1 MEILGSRNWVRWLG
15 VGMVCGV
22 LGMESFASALKDE
35 DHKDSSPYSK
45 SFELFVRRVLYFRN
59 SPRIQKFKLD
69 CKSLP
74 DVEIDSWVR
83 TAIMH
88 NLVELDL
95 CVTNLSGV
103 DENYELPKS
112 LFKCKTLVV
121 LKLRSHIIINTPDDS
136 WCLPRLKVLFI
147 ETDPVNNLMEKLLD
161 GCPALEVLAV
171 TGHVRVEDLDF
182 NISALEL
189 KKLTIHLVTR
199 YRLDEYVGLLNLNVS
214 VRAPKLEYFHLQQS
228 VLSSF
233 VLENSKSLVKAT
245 IDLTHHGA
253 AKHPTFASRATALLA
268 QICHVKSLSL
278 SSHNLDGHNCRGP
291 VYFVKHVKP
300 LWHPPELVPNCLL
313 SHVKT
318 ICIIG
323 FGGKDDEFKI
333 AKYLLKNGEVL
344 NSMKIYTDGDLCA
357 KKLEKLSMFERGS
370 KTCKVD
376 IWQRFRNK
384 KN

>member
-1 MEILGSRNWVRWLG
+1 
-15 VGMVCGV
+15 
-22 LGMESFASALKDE
+22 
-35 DHKDSSPYSK
+35 
-45 SFELFVRRVLYFRN
+45 
-59 SPRIQKFKLD
+59 
-69 CKSLP
+69 
-74 DVEIDSWVR
+74 
-83 TAIMH
+83 MH

-278 SSHNLDGHNCRGP
+278 SSHNLDEICDLPIFGNLNQLKLHLHRCCSWWLELLKRSPNLESLVIEHVGHNCRGP